1 MSNPLNKLP
10 AVSKNIIG
18 WAALGTG
25 ILVAI
30 VAIPKSV
37 FNFKPDA
44 RFEEKAAM
52 GILADSQTGDL
63 FSYLQG
69 KDGERYIVKLDK
81 TPEYKVRGQENPNK
95 EPVEEPKPIKSDVRS
110 GRIFTEEGTTD
121 LGNIKYKFTASI
133 KWRRLERSMLYR
145 IAIAPIKISDEPCV
159 TKQQWQTLDS
169 FYKKQT
175 AKNKLELRFEDSNEF
190 WIQDLV
196 IPLSVAKANNKITTV
211 IDSKRDECGKLAEI
225 VYHGQAPMRLPTFT
239 WVENGKLLFKGLNQ
253 TVGATKPAVTQ
264 KPN

>member
-37 FNFKPDA
+37 FNFKPIS
-44 RFEEKAAM
+44 RFEENAEM
-52 GILADSQTGDL
+52 RILADSQTGDL
-63 FSYLQG
+63 FSYVQG
-69 KDGERYIVKLDK
+69 NDDKPYLVKLDK
-81 TPEYKVRGQENPNK
+81 TPEYKVRRQEDPNK
-95 EPVEEPKPIKSDVRS
+95 EPVQEPEPIKSDVRS

-159 TKQQWQTLDS
+159 TKQQWQTLES

-175 AKNKLELRFEDSNEF
+175 AKNTLRLRFEDSDEF
-190 WIQDLV
+190 WIQDLA
-196 IPLSVAKANNKITTV
+196 IPLSVAKANNKTTTV
-211 IDSKRDECGKLAEI
+211 IDSKKDECGKIAEI
-225 VYHGQAPMRLPTFT
+225 VYHGQALMRLPTFS
-239 WVENGKLLFKGLNQ
+239 WVDNGKLLFKGLNQ